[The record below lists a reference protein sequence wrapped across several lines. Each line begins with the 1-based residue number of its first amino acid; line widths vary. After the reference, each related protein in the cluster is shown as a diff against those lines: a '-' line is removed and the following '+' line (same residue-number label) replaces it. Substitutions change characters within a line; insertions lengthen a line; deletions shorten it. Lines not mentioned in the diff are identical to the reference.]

1 MALCLLSPCMT
12 AETSCVRAFLLHVA
26 NGVHQMS
33 SVKKHS
39 KDAVQDL
46 LNVIQKEMDNGEFSE
61 NRKRVAMQRGG
72 LERMLASVV
81 DKNRSLNSR
90 SAALDS
96 VMNGLYFIAMM
107 PEEEIERIVGM
118 WDSEAMN

>member
-39 KDAVQDL
+39 KDSVQDL
-46 LNVIQKEMDNGEFSE
+46 LNVIQEEMDDCEFSE

-72 LERMLASVV
+72 LKRMLASVV
-81 DKNRSLNSR
+81 DENRSLDSR
-90 SAALDS
+90 AAAFDS
-96 VMNGLYFIAMM
+96 VMNGLHFIAMM
-107 PEEEIERIVGM
+107 PEEEIENIIGM
-118 WDSEAMN
+118 WDSEEMN

>member
-1 MALCLLSPCMT
+1 
-12 AETSCVRAFLLHVA
+12 
-26 NGVHQMS
+26 MS

-39 KDAVQDL
+39 KDSVQDL
-46 LNVIQKEMDNGEFSE
+46 LNVIQQEMDNGEFSE

-107 PEEEIERIVGM
+107 PEEEIENIIGM
-118 WDSEAMN
+118 WDSEEMN